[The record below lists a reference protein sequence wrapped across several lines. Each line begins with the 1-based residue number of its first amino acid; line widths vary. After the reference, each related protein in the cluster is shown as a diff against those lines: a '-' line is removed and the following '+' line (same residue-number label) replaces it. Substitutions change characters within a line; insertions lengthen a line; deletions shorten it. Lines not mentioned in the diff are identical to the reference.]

1 VIDTFLDMQKLIV
14 LAVVF
19 LTACPPTPPSPPPQP
34 DADAS
39 AVVPEAG
46 VDDAA
51 PAPVTD
57 AAPQDA
63 APAPPADAGLD
74 DCARAQATLEK
85 LGCKSPVGQPLAK
98 NKHGVPFAVTCR
110 EDAAKQLDVHPKCIA
125 AATSCD
131 GVKKCSL

>member
-1 VIDTFLDMQKLIV
+1 MQKLIV
-14 LAVVF
+14 LAVVL

-34 DADAS
+34 DAD
-39 AVVPEAG
+39 EAG

-51 PAPVTD
+51 SPQDATPAPVD
-57 AAPQDA
+57 AT
-63 APAPPADAGLD
+63 PALD

-85 LGCKSPVGQPLAK
+85 LGCKSPVGQPLSK

-110 EDAAKQLDVHPKCIA
+110 EDAANKLDVHPACIA
-125 AATSCD
+125 AATNCD